1 MKIETRTEDRRQ
13 MRGVRWDDRCNPQLN
28 RPPYPKEPESLQEV
42 VDRVHRFFEEMK
54 NEDR

>member
-1 MKIETRTEDRRQ
+1 MKTETRTEDRRQ

-28 RPPYPKEPESLQEV
+28 RPPYPKESESLQEV
-42 VDRVHRFFEEMK
+42 VDRAHRFFAEMK